1 MIKGGKMEIGKEFK
15 DFLIIE
21 SFKSTNNYKLIS
33 KKEMDDFWIEVLNSN
48 IENIQG
54 VYQEYQ
60 QMKAYEFKNQGREY
74 FIYTFVKDNVL
85 EVHFYDRTDMDLI
98 DDLSVLKKTSTSLPV
113 YSAIVSIVLKELEE
127 RPSRKVRIIAPDG
140 REKLYLKIIEK
151 ILKDQNIIRTIKISS
166 KKEEGV
172 LKHYF
177 LLENINT
184 LFIEF

>member
-1 MIKGGKMEIGKEFK
+1 MEIGKEFK

-21 SFKSTNNYKLIS
+21 SFTLTNKYKRIS
-33 KKEMDDFWIEVLNSN
+33 KKEMDDFWIELLNSD

-54 VYQEYQ
+54 VYQEYP

-74 FIYTFVKDNVL
+74 FIYTFVKDTVL

-98 DDLSVLKKTSTSLPV
+98 DYHSVLKKTSTSLPV

-127 RPSRKVRIIAPDG
+127 RPSRKIRIIAPDG

-172 LKHYF
+172 LKHHF